1 MKEISLPRLYL
12 LRSLYLL
19 VVVGLSLVVWP
30 GIFRHSQSW
39 ETMEGVVQCM
49 LGAFSLVCLLGL
61 RYPLQM
67 LPMLMWE
74 LLWKVM
80 WTLVV
85 AYPVWSAG
93 TMSAATANIAI
104 MVVVVAI
111 FPFAIPWDYVY
122 ANYVK
127 WAGERWR

>member
-12 LRSLYLL
+12 LRSMYLL
-19 VVVGLSLVVWP
+19 VVVGLSFVVWP

-49 LGAFSLVCLLGL
+49 LAAFSIVCLLGL

-74 LLWKVM
+74 LLWKGI
-80 WTLVV
+80 WALVV
-85 AYPVWSAG
+85 AYPVWSDG
-93 TMSAATANIAI
+93 TMSTATANIAV

-127 WAGERWR
+127 RTGERWR